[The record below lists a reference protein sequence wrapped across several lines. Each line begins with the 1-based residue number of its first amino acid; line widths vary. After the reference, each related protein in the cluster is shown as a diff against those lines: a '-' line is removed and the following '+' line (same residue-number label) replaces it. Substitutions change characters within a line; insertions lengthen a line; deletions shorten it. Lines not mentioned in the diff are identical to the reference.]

1 MTERMYKCISEV
13 YVGGVPQGMQGEC
26 MNLRN
31 WLMNTGYY
39 DYACEELSDR
49 YLIDYMW
56 ECRGKILEEVY

>member
-1 MTERMYKCISEV
+1 MTECIYKCISEV
-13 YVGGVPQGMQGEC
+13 NIGGVPQGMIGEC

-31 WLMNTGYY
+31 WLMGTGYY

-56 ECRGKILEEVY
+56 EFRGKVLEEVY

>member
-1 MTERMYKCISEV
+1 
-13 YVGGVPQGMQGEC
+13 

-56 ECRGKILEEVY
+56 EFRGKILEEVC

>member
-1 MTERMYKCISEV
+1 MTERIYECISEV
-13 YVGGVPQGMQGEC
+13 NIEGVPQGTIGEC

-56 ECRGKILEEVY
+56 EFRGKILEEV

>member
-1 MTERMYKCISEV
+1 MTELIYKCIAEV
-13 YVGGVPQGMQGEC
+13 YMGGVPQGMQCEC

-56 ECRGKILEEVY
+56 KCRGKVLIEV

>member
-1 MTERMYKCISEV
+1 MTERIYKCIAEV
-13 YVGGVPQGMQGEC
+13 KMEVVPQGMHGEC

-31 WLMNTGYY
+31 WLMNSGYY

-56 ECRGKILEEVY
+56 EFRGKILEEV